1 MKPHPCHQFHGS
13 IPVYAFKRILPLLLI
28 QLLILKHGSSQCT
41 TVSEYEGT
49 TFVTDNSAGLVNF
62 VNPANAKIADN
73 NRAVASVLLSVL
85 GTSSTFYLK
94 ATNFGFS
101 IPTVAEICGVTIEVR
116 KRGTGINIFNT
127 IRDNTVRLI
136 AGGVITGNN
145 KATTANWT
153 FPDSYSTYGS
163 SSDKWGVA
171 LTPAI
176 VNSNDFGVAISAA
189 YSGLVGVLLTAE
201 IDQIR
206 VTIDYTIPLPVTLGY
221 FTHSYKGK
229 NVYLEWLTA
238 EEEDDSKII
247 LQRSEDNSPWN
258 DLNTW
263 TLSQYNIN
271 KTYKHHDVLNSE
283 GNYSYRLKIIL
294 SSGKEKFS
302 EVRQV
307 KYSGTSLFRI
317 YPNPAKNFVFVNAG
331 NPVEVQVYNLNNQL
345 MKVPIEKYNGG
356 LKLNLFNF
364 SPGIYIIK
372 SDDQS
377 IKFYKE

>member
-1 MKPHPCHQFHGS
+1 MKPHPYHHSFWS
-13 IPVYAFKRILPLLLI
+13 IPVYALKKIFPLFFI
-28 QLLILKHGSSQCT
+28 QLLVVKNGLSQCT

-49 TFVTDNSAGLVNF
+49 TFVTDNSSGLVNF
-62 VNPANAKIADN
+62 TNPNNAKVADN
-73 NRAVASVLLSVL
+73 NRAVASVLLSAL

-101 IPTVAEICGVTIEVR
+101 IPAIAQICGVTIDVR
-116 KRGTGINIFNT
+116 KRGTGINIFNH

-171 LTPAI
+171 LTPAL

-221 FTHSYKGK
+221 FTHSCKGN
-229 NVYLEWLTA
+229 NVYLEWLTT
-238 EEEDDSKII
+238 EEEDDSRII
-247 LQRSEDNSPWN
+247 LQRSEDNSPWG

-263 TLSQYNIN
+263 TLNQYNTN
-271 KTYKHHDVLNSE
+271 KTYKYHDVLGNE

-294 SSGKEKFS
+294 NSGKEKFS
-302 EVRQV
+302 EIKQV
-307 KYSGTSLFRI
+307 KYSGTSQFQI
-317 YPNPAKNFVFVNAG
+317 YPNPAKNLVFINAD
-331 NPVEVQVYNLNNQL
+331 NPGEVRVYNLNNQL
-345 MKVPIEKYNGG
+345 MKIPIEKYNGG
-356 LKLNLFNF
+356 LKLNLFNLA
-364 SPGIYIIK
+364 PGLYVIK
-372 SDDQS
+372 SSQQS